1 MATGIVIRR
10 DPAATNAID
19 DAVSQAS
26 GAFRRGVRQVW
37 IGQPFGIGALTL
49 ATSRSWH
56 ARASLTLP
64 T

>member
-37 IGQPFGIGALTL
+37 IGQPFGIGCSLIPAL
-49 ATSRSWH
+49 R
-56 ARASLTLP
+56 
-64 T
+64 